1 VVLTKTTYP
10 REEMVEM
17 LKQQVC
23 QVKFIKTN
31 GEERIMQATL
41 KEDIIPPAAQPRD
54 DDNGVQIT
62 IGVVK
67 CWDVEKEGWR
77 SFRVDSVLSFSYP

>member
-1 VVLTKTTYP
+1 
-10 REEMVEM
+10 MVEM

-23 QVKFIKTN
+23 QVKFIKVN

-41 KEDIIPPAAQPRD
+41 KEDIIPPAEQPRE

-62 IGVVK
+62 IGVIK
-67 CWDVEKEGWR
+67 CWDVEKEAWR
-77 SFRVDSVLSFSYP
+77 SFRVDNVLSFSYP